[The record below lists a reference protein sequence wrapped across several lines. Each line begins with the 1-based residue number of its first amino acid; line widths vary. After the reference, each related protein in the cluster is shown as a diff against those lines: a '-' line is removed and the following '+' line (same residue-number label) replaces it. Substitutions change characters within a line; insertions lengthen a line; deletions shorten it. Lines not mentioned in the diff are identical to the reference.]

1 MIVKFLACM
10 CVCVRV
16 DISMPTN
23 NHQQLVSGTLACTEM
38 KLCKKVSMATMYKNE
53 WRQVYYKK
61 NAMDF
66 EEEGYRDFIKR
77 KGDKIRMEHKL

>member
-1 MIVKFLACM
+1 MIVKFLVCM

-23 NHQQLVSGTLACTEM
+23 NHQQLVLGTLACTEM
-38 KLCKKVSMATMYKNE
+38 KLCKRFPWQPCIKMSGDKCII
-53 WRQVYYKK
+53 K